1 PVDEEAFLAAVR
13 ERRHADGVCLVVA
26 AEGVRDHD
34 RRFLAEKI
42 GHVER
47 DATGQQLLALAGGPA
62 PYLARLVQRHLN
74 LRCRQGRRD
83 TIQRSNGALAS
94 TLDRNLATRSGDDA
108 VAYAVEGRTDVMVAL
123 RREGMR
129 WRTEPV
135 RLDRVAGTERLLPD
149 RYLD

>member
-1 PVDEEAFLAAVR
+1 RP
-13 ERRHADGVCLVVA
+13 
-26 AEGVRDHD
+26 
-34 RRFLAEKI
+34 
-42 GHVER
+42 
-47 DATGQQLLALAGGPA
+47 
-62 PYLARLVQRHLN
+62 
-74 LRCRQGRRD
+74 D

-135 RLDRVAGTERLLPD
+135 RLDRVAGTERLPPD
-149 RYLD
+149 RYLHAEVDVAPSFADDFLCFLDNWLPGAVLFSGSGV